1 MEYTVNQQN
10 IQKYAERLTNDL
22 CRQFFVNKAFI
33 SGPEILTFNTEQQ
46 LNLLIVKNIY
56 LNWQKE
62 ALKLKSSYFDY
73 EDEEVKQA
81 LKTFMNKLSNH
92 IKVYRYDFEPLVTKS
107 ICDLI
112 LLAAAPQDFFT
123 RETEALAS
131 PKIPLPLL
139 KEFSKYIRINRF
151 VMEQVVREIEASGY
165 TETFGGETIR
175 FILKAI
181 NENPE
186 KIEVSETALKG
197 LLDQLPADVTD
208 FVCIPKPMV
217 TRPAFLDQPRP
228 EPVKEP
234 EFIPVAPPKIK
245 PQLSEAPSSSTSEPE
260 AVEDAESVETT
271 PEVKEEI
278 SYPSTDP
285 EPASEPETDIVVS
298 DETVPEEP
306 EPIAATVETTEEE
319 EITATT
325 EPEPLESPV
334 EPIVS
339 FGKPAKNK
347 LAASEVAEMARE
359 PITLNDTLR
368 QSEQRSTLAD
378 SLQIKTVS
386 APFKTL
392 VPMHY
397 RFTFIN
403 SLFAGNQQIWAEAVD
418 KIDKTSS
425 YEEAVSMLKADYA
438 ETYSWDKEE
447 DNVGILFNYIERK
460 F

>member
-1 MEYTVNQQN
+1 
-10 IQKYAERLTNDL
+10 
-22 CRQFFVNKAFI
+22 
-33 SGPEILTFNTEQQ
+33 
-46 LNLLIVKNIY
+46 
-56 LNWQKE
+56 
-62 ALKLKSSYFDY
+62 
-73 EDEEVKQA
+73 
-81 LKTFMNKLSNH
+81 
-92 IKVYRYDFEPLVTKS
+92 
-107 ICDLI
+107 
-112 LLAAAPQDFFT
+112 
-123 RETEALAS
+123 
-131 PKIPLPLL
+131 
-139 KEFSKYIRINRF
+139 
-151 VMEQVVREIEASGY
+151 
-165 TETFGGETIR
+165 
-175 FILKAI
+175 
-181 NENPE
+181 
-186 KIEVSETALKG
+186 
-197 LLDQLPADVTD
+197 
-208 FVCIPKPMV
+208 
-217 TRPAFLDQPRP
+217 
-228 EPVKEP
+228 
-234 EFIPVAPPKIK
+234 
-245 PQLSEAPSSSTSEPE
+245 
-260 AVEDAESVETT
+260 
-271 PEVKEEI
+271 
-278 SYPSTDP
+278 
-285 EPASEPETDIVVS
+285 
-298 DETVPEEP
+298 
-306 EPIAATVETTEEE
+306 
-319 EITATT
+319 
-325 EPEPLESPV
+325 V